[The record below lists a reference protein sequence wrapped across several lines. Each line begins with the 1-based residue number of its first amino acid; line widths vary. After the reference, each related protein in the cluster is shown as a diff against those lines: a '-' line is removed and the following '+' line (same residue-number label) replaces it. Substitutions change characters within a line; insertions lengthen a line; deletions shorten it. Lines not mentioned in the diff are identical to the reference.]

1 VRRYLAGLNTAG
13 HPRMDAEKNEWKYQF
28 TPANNHP
35 PSARGPATGTGAR
48 PARWRRRPATVRRGG
63 VTRLGAKTMSFR
75 FIGESLRE
83 LRAHAPADRRRVY
96 FRAVRASY
104 RSWKTWLGL
113 VALVVLVAS
122 GDPAVRVLVGL
133 ICMGALQVWA
143 IQDALRNMKPAAPPS
158 DPQVE

>member
-1 VRRYLAGLNTAG
+1 
-13 HPRMDAEKNEWKYQF
+13 
-28 TPANNHP
+28 
-35 PSARGPATGTGAR
+35 
-48 PARWRRRPATVRRGG
+48 
-63 VTRLGAKTMSFR
+63 MSFR

-83 LRAHAPADRRRVY
+83 LWAHAPADRRRVY

-143 IQDALRNMKPAAPPS
+143 IQDALRNMKPAAPTSTAPPF
-158 DPQVE
+158 DPENERKE